1 MTTIKLTQSSG
12 YDSYFPEKV
21 EDIHGPQVAA
31 HKSSIAKNT

>member
-12 YDSYFPEKV
+12 YSYFPEKV